1 MHAAMPGL
9 NTILEIWYRV
19 LYDGHIQRKGIP
31 MDMMEIM
38 RNKQQARINK
48 IATFVAMW
56 ELYTKTKDENL
67 LEILDKAVD
76 EFIAKEYK

>member
-1 MHAAMPGL
+1 MQTVIPGL
-9 NTILEIWYRV
+9 HMILEIWYRV
-19 LYDGHIQRKGIP
+19 LYDRGIQRKGIL

-76 EFIAKEYK
+76 EFIAKENK